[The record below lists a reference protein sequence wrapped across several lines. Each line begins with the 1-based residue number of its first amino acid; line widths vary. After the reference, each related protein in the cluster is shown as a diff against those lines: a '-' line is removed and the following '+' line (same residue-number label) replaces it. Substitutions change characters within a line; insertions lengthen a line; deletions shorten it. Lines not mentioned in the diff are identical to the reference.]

1 MLSLIIKR
9 LGIGL
14 ITVIAVSLIIF
25 LGTKILPGD
34 AAQIRLG
41 QQATAENIAAFRT
54 RLAINRLPSS
64 FMTVMKIRFMCPA

>member
-1 MLSLIIKR
+1 MLPLILKR

-41 QQATAENIAAFRT
+41 QEATTENVAAFRA
-54 RLAINRLPSS
+54 RLGLISPIICS
-64 FMTVMKIRFMCPA
+64 I

>member
-54 RLAINRLPSS
+54 RLGLDQPVLYAISELALRV
-64 FMTVMKIRFMCPA
+64 FHW